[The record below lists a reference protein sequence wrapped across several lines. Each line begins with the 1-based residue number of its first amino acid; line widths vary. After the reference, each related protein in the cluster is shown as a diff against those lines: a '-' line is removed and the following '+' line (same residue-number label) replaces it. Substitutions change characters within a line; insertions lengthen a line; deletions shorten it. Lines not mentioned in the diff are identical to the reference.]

1 MSDQRKINRAL
12 VSVSDKTGLAEL
24 ATALNDA
31 GIEIVST
38 GSTAKTIA
46 ELGIPVTEV
55 KDVTGFAEC
64 LDGRVKTLHPNI
76 HAGLLA
82 DLRKP
87 DHVRQ
92 LAELGVTPFELVV
105 VNLYPFNQTVASGAA
120 PQECIEQ
127 IDIGGPALVRGS
139 AKNHANVSI
148 VVNPKTYPEVFS
160 AINSGGFTQQQR
172 INLAIEAFEHV
183 AQYDVS
189 VATWLRNTLSETKG
203 EYPKWLGQ
211 TWEKSA
217 SLRYGENPHQSAAI
231 YSAIDSQTG
240 IAQAQQLHGK
250 AMSYNNFVDADAA
263 RRAAYDHKDP
273 AVAIIKHANP
283 CGIAIGSDIS
293 EAYQKAQLTDP
304 VSAFG
309 GVIAANRMITKEMA
323 IQVSQIFTEV
333 IVAPGYDPEALE
345 ILKQKENIR
354 ILSAVDVPAKSEL
367 DLRPISGGI
376 LVQAQDKLQ
385 AQGDQPTNWELVSG
399 DPADA
404 ETMQDLIFAWRSSRC
419 VKSNGIL
426 LAKAG
431 AAVGIG
437 MGQVNR
443 VDSCRL
449 AVSRAGNER
458 TKNSVAASDAFFPFA
473 DGLEVLLQAGVKAIV
488 QPGGSMRDEE
498 VIAAAKTAGVTMYFT
513 GTRHFAH

>member
-1 MSDQRKINRAL
+1 
-12 VSVSDKTGLAEL
+12 
-24 ATALNDA
+24 
-31 GIEIVST
+31 
-38 GSTAKTIA
+38 
-46 ELGIPVTEV
+46 
-55 KDVTGFAEC
+55 
-64 LDGRVKTLHPNI
+64 
-76 HAGLLA
+76 
-82 DLRKP
+82 
-87 DHVRQ
+87 
-92 LAELGVTPFELVV
+92 
-105 VNLYPFNQTVASGAA
+105 
-120 PQECIEQ
+120 
-127 IDIGGPALVRGS
+127 
-139 AKNHANVSI
+139 
-148 VVNPKTYPEVFS
+148 
-160 AINSGGFTQQQR
+160 
-172 INLAIEAFEHV
+172 
-183 AQYDVS
+183 
-189 VATWLRNTLSETKG
+189 
-203 EYPKWLGQ
+203 
-211 TWEKSA
+211 
-217 SLRYGENPHQSAAI
+217 
-231 YSAIDSQTG
+231 
-240 IAQAQQLHGK
+240 
-250 AMSYNNFVDADAA
+250 MSYNNFVDADAA

-458 TKNSVAASDAFFPFA
+458 AKNSVAASDAFFPFA